1 MNVTGEDMAREFY
14 LEAHSLTS
22 GAIEWRRQL
31 SPKQGGCPRVQE
43 DSLPFTTSS
52 FVGNDHVVC
61 NFWFQEDINTHC
73 SGFVL
78 LDSKVPLP
86 YYFLHSTPPP
96 IINQVY
102 ARVDGQHQVTANGRR
117 RILVHG
123 QYQGPPLH
131 RPHRDQPVI
140 HGQQ

>member
-1 MNVTGEDMAREFY
+1 MNVTGETWLAFY

-52 FVGNDHVVC
+52 FVGNGEVVA

-78 LDSKVPLP
+78 LDCKVPTVYTFLI
-86 YYFLHSTPPP
+86 FLHMNPPP
-96 IINQVY
+96 N
-102 ARVDGQHQVTANGRR
+102 H
-117 RILVHG
+117 
-123 QYQGPPLH
+123 
-131 RPHRDQPVI
+131 
-140 HGQQ
+140 